1 MIALFDIETDGLYF
15 DATKIHSIVIKDA
28 KTGVMYSCCDQ
39 PDYQYSVEDGIKLLM
54 EADLLVGHNII
65 NFDLPTIQKI
75 YPYFKYDINKVRDTL
90 ILSRLVFSDLRE
102 TDSYYILRR
111 QLPSKLR
118 GSHGLKAW
126 GYRLGV
132 LKGDF
137 AEDTD
142 WKAWSKSMQDYC
154 EQDVEVTEALRKKLK
169 TKSHMLTKRA
179 IELEH
184 WFAYIISK
192 QEKFGYKFDVE
203 KAEKLYQQL
212 TLRRI
217 EIDDQ
222 LLKVIP
228 SWYVSAGE
236 AVPKVN
242 NSKNGVTKGVPYT
255 KVKLQVFN
263 PSSRQQIADRL
274 INLYGWKPKEFTP
287 SGQPQ
292 IDETTL
298 SVLKIPEA
306 KLLAER
312 FMVEKRL
319 GQLAEGQQAWLKLER
334 NGRIHGSV
342 NTIGAVTGRC
352 THSAPNVAQVPSTRA
367 PYGHECRSLFTVDDG
382 YVQIGADASGLELRC
397 LAHYMAKYDGGAYAR
412 ELLEGDIHTANQ
424 IAAGLPTR
432 DNAKTFIYGFLYGA
446 GDAKIGEIVGKGA
459 KEGKELKN
467 NFLNKTPALKRLRED
482 IESQVTVKRSSDD
495 GTRYSKPEVKKGAY
509 LTGIDGRHLH
519 IRHAHAALNTLLQSA
534 GALLVKQATVN
545 LYQMLSTKGYVWGK
559 DWAMIAHVH
568 DEYQLQ
574 VRKEIAEDVAKIAE
588 EAFRQ
593 AGRDF
598 NWRCPLDGE
607 AKIGNNW
614 ADCH

>member
-1 MIALFDIETDGLYF
+1 MIALFDIETNGLYF
-15 DATKIHSIVIKDA
+15 DATVVHSLVIKDA
-28 KTGVMYSCCDQ
+28 RTGNKYSCCDHA
-39 PDYQYSVEDGIKLLM
+39 PYKYGIKDGLKLLM

-65 NFDLPTIQKI
+65 NFDLPTLQKI
-75 YPYFKYDINKVRDTL
+75 YPEFKYDINKVRDTL
-90 ILSRLVFSDLRE
+90 ILSRLVYSDLSDR
-102 TDSYYILRR
+102 DYGVIRKGK
-111 QLPSKLR
+111 LPAKLR

-126 GYRLGV
+126 GYRLGI
-132 LKGDF
+132 LKGEF
-137 AEDTD
+137 AEETD
-142 WKAWSKSMQDYC
+142 WQHWSKSMQDYC
-154 EQDVEVTEALRKKLK
+154 EQDVDVTEALWSKLQ
-169 TKSHMLTKRA
+169 TKHIAERSVT
-179 IELEH
+179 LEH
-184 WFAYIISK
+184 WFSYVISK
-192 QEKFGYKFDVE
+192 QEKFGYKFDVSS
-203 KAEKLYQQL
+203 AEKLYQQL
-212 TLRRI
+212 AIRRV
-217 EIDDQ
+217 EIDEQ
-222 LLKVIP
+222 LLRVIP
-228 SWYVSAGE
+228 AWYVSAGT
-236 AVPKVN
+236 VTPKVN
-242 NSKNGVTKGVPYT
+242 NRTRGVTKGVPYT

-274 INLYGWKPKEFTP
+274 IKLYGWKPKEFTP

-292 IDETTL
+292 VDETTL
-298 SVLKIPEA
+298 SVLKMPEA

-367 PYGHECRSLFTVDDG
+367 PYGTECRSLFTVDDG

-397 LAHYMAKYDGGAYAR
+397 LAHYMAKYDGGSYAR

-459 KEGKELKN
+459 KEGRRLKT

-482 IESQVTVKRSSDD
+482 VTAVIKKR
-495 GTRYSKPEVKKGAY
+495 GY
-509 LTGIDGRHLH
+509 LVGIDGRHLH

-545 LYQMLSTKGYVWGK
+545 LYQMLSTKGYEWGK
-559 DWAMIAHVH
+559 DWAMVAHVH

-574 VRKEIAEDVAKIAE
+574 VRKEIAEDVAQVAE